1 MIVNLKKNSL
11 MKNVDI
17 EIYISNL
24 IKFFES
30 NPNDL
35 MVLVGTS
42 QKEEFYKKLREVSED
57 NFRNNQD
64 YILTKQQMVD
74 IIIDLK
80 VPELKNMED
89 PQEVVESYI
98 QKSKWG
104 DIILN

>member
-1 MIVNLKKNSL
+1 

-35 MVLVGTS
+35 ISLIGEV
-42 QKEEFYKKLREVSED
+42 QKYEFYQKLREVSED

-89 PQEVVESYI
+89 PQEIVERHI
-98 QKSKWG
+98 QKTKWG
-104 DIILN
+104 NIILN

>member
-1 MIVNLKKNSL
+1 VIVNLKNSL

-35 MVLVGTS
+35 MSLVGEA

-89 PQEVVESYI
+89 PKEIVERHI
-98 QKSKWG
+98 QKTKWG

>member
-1 MIVNLKKNSL
+1 

-89 PQEVVESYI
+89 PKEIVESYI

>member
-1 MIVNLKKNSL
+1 

-35 MVLVGTS
+35 ISLVGEV
-42 QKEEFYKKLREVSED
+42 QKYEFYQKLREVSED

-98 QKSKWG
+98 QKTKWG
-104 DIILN
+104 NIILN

>member
-1 MIVNLKKNSL
+1 VIVNLKNSL

-35 MVLVGTS
+35 MSLVGEL

-64 YILTKQQMVD
+64 YVLTRQQMVD

-98 QKSKWG
+98 QKTKWG

>member
-1 MIVNLKKNSL
+1 VIVNLKNSL

-35 MVLVGTS
+35 MSLVGEA

-64 YILTKQQMVD
+64 YVLTRQQMVD

-80 VPELKNMED
+80 VPELKSMED

>member
-1 MIVNLKKNSL
+1 
-11 MKNVDI
+11 
-17 EIYISNL
+17 
-24 IKFFES
+24 
-30 NPNDL
+30 
-35 MVLVGTS
+35 
-42 QKEEFYKKLREVSED
+42 VSED

-89 PQEVVESYI
+89 PKEIVERHI
-98 QKSKWG
+98 QKTKWG

>member
-1 MIVNLKKNSL
+1 

-89 PQEVVESYI
+89 PKEIVERHI
-98 QKSKWG
+98 QKTKWG
-104 DIILN
+104 NIILN

>member
-1 MIVNLKKNSL
+1 

-35 MVLVGTS
+35 MSLVGEA

-64 YILTKQQMVD
+64 YVLTRQQMVD

-104 DIILN
+104 NIILN

>member
-1 MIVNLKKNSL
+1 

-35 MVLVGTS
+35 MSLVGEL

-64 YILTKQQMVD
+64 YVLTRQQMVD

-98 QKSKWG
+98 QKTKWG

>member
-1 MIVNLKKNSL
+1 

-89 PQEVVESYI
+89 PKEIVERHI
-98 QKSKWG
+98 QKTKWG

>member
-1 MIVNLKKNSL
+1 

>member
-1 MIVNLKKNSL
+1 

-35 MVLVGTS
+35 MSLVGEA

-64 YILTKQQMVD
+64 YVLTRQQMVD

-80 VPELKNMED
+80 VPDLKSMED

>member
-1 MIVNLKKNSL
+1 

-35 MVLVGTS
+35 MSLVGEA

-64 YILTKQQMVD
+64 YVLTRQQMVD

-80 VPELKNMED
+80 VPELKSMED

>member
-1 MIVNLKKNSL
+1 

-35 MVLVGTS
+35 MSLVGEA

-64 YILTKQQMVD
+64 YVLTRQQMVD

-98 QKSKWG
+98 QKTKWG

>member
-1 MIVNLKKNSL
+1 VIVNLKNSL

-35 MVLVGTS
+35 MSLVGEA

-64 YILTKQQMVD
+64 YVLTRQQMVD

-98 QKSKWG
+98 QKTKWG